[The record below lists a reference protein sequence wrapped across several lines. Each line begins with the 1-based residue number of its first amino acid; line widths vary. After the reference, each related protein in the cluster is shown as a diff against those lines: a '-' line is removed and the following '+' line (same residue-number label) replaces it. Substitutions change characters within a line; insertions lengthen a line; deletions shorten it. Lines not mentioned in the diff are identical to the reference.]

1 LSWSELED
9 EMNETHDSASK
20 SASMPNGTLIGI
32 AVAMLAIGIFV
43 YNTKP
48 SAEVAQTAEPSTSGI
63 ASPKAGSPATAAQA
77 AEGTTTGMGTS
88 TAGYT
93 GMATSTSGYD
103 GRSSGGMA
111 QKPGSFNE
119 PKPYQP
125 NNPYPDYRRTVT
137 ASDTGIGAS
146 TGTTGTLVTD

>member
-1 LSWSELED
+1 MSSG
-9 EMNETHDSASK
+9 A
-20 SASMPNGTLIGI
+20 LIG
-32 AVAMLAIGIFV
+32 AVAIVAIGILV
-43 YNTKP
+43 YKP
-48 SAEVAQTAEPSTSGI
+48 SSEMAQTAEPNTSGI
-63 ASPKAGSPATAAQA
+63 ATTAVKAGPPATVAQP
-77 AEGTTTGMGTS
+77 AEGTTTGMAT
-88 TAGYT
+88 T
-93 GMATSTSGYD
+93 GMADSDAVYT

-111 QKPGSFNE
+111 QKPGSFNL

>member
-1 LSWSELED
+1 
-9 EMNETHDSASK
+9 MNETHESASK
-20 SASMPNGTLIGI
+20 SASMPNGMLIGI
-32 AVAMLAIGIFV
+32 AVAALAIGIFV
-43 YNTKP
+43 YNSGP
-48 SAEVAQTAEPSTSGI
+48 SAETAQTAEPSTSGI
-63 ASPKAGSPATAAQA
+63 ASSKAGSPAPAVQA
-77 AEGTTTGMGTS
+77 AEGTTTGM
-88 TAGYT
+88 
-93 GMATSTSGYD
+93 ATSASEASGYS